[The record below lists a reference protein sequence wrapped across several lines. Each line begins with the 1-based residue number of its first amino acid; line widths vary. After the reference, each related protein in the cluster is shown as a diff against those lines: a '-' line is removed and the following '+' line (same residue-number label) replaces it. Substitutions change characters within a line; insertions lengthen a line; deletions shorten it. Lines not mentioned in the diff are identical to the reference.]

1 MPHRNPPDLFKFLEE
16 VFSCRPNK
24 REEVI
29 NKGTQPDL
37 ARKALKAL
45 AIIQRKEGGNQ
56 PGTPVNAEELRA
68 LETYNKTFNQKV
80 ELKLKTKKDPK
91 CKEIPSSS
99 PQQPGIIESFLNS
112 IFCCPQERK

>member
-24 REEVI
+24 REEII

-37 ARKALKAL
+37 VRKAIKVAD
-45 AIIQRKEGGNQ
+45 IIGRRQ

-68 LETYNKTFNQKV
+68 LETYNKTFNQRVK
-80 ELKLKTKKDPK
+80 LKLNTN
-91 CKEIPSSS
+91 PSSS